1 MTIYGERKMTR
12 RKKQLWM
19 WLAIM
24 VLVPSVAFFTGCTK
38 RASMKN
44 ETRVTR
50 EQKPMVQ
57 APAKAITDDKETKE
71 TRESTLREEGL
82 REQTLRDRTNTG
94 EAPQSAQREA
104 AGKEMTVP
112 EELQIPDIHFAF
124 DEYTLKPEN
133 QAILKA
139 GARAY
144 LKYTNYKLV
153 IEGHCDERGTVE
165 YNLALGQKRADEA
178 AKFLMDLGITKER
191 IKTISY
197 GEERPLDPGHDEA
210 ALAKNR
216 RDHFVA
222 SQSVK

>member
-1 MTIYGERKMTR
+1 MTR

-19 WLAIM
+19 WLAILF
-24 VLVPSVAFFTGCTK
+24 LVPSVAFVAGCTK
-38 RASMKN
+38 KASLKN
-44 ETRVTR
+44 ETMVTR

-57 APAKAITDDKETKE
+57 APAKAVTDDKKTKE
-71 TRESTLREEGL
+71 TRESTLREQEL
-82 REQTLRDRTNTG
+82 REQTLRDQADTG
-94 EAPQSAQREA
+94 KAPKSAKREA
-104 AGKEMTVP
+104 AGKEVTIL
-112 EELQIPDIHFAF
+112 EELQIPDIHFDF

-144 LKYTNYKLV
+144 LKYTNYRLV
-153 IEGHCDERGTVE
+153 IEGHCDERGTAE
-165 YNLALGQKRADEA
+165 YNLALGQRRADEA
-178 AKFLMDLGITKER
+178 AKFLIDLGIAKER

-197 GEERPLDPGHDEA
+197 GEEKPLDPGHDEA